1 MISCNVI
8 QQLYIDLYRC
18 LRRYIWDF
26 NVIKIIA
33 QLEVLCYTAFS
44 DIHDICNC
52 LNNLY
57 SLISPA
63 CSDDDELHQ
72 AIVKSNSKKYDSVIA
87 SIRKAIDELGSFA
100 TKDSTDD
107 ISRDA
112 IANLSV
118 ILFDL
123 QSAQ

>member
-1 MISCNVI
+1 M
-8 QQLYIDLYRC
+8 
-18 LRRYIWDF
+18 
-26 NVIKIIA
+26 KIA
-33 QLEVLCYTAFS
+33 KQGVS
-44 DIHDICNC
+44 D
-52 LNNLY
+52 
-57 SLISPA
+57 A
-63 CSDDDELHQ
+63 
-72 AIVKSNSKKYDSVIA
+72 SNSKKYDNVIA
-87 SIRKAIDELGSFA
+87 NTRKAIDELGSFA

>member
-8 QQLYIDLYRC
+8 QQLYVDLYRC

-57 SLISPA
+57 SFISPA
-63 CSDDDELHQ
+63 CSDDDELHR
-72 AIVKSNSKKYDSVIA
+72 AIVKFQDAVSSQDVPYVKLFRVREVLPDENS
-87 SIRKAIDELGSFA
+87 
-100 TKDSTDD
+100 
-107 ISRDA
+107 
-112 IANLSV
+112 
-118 ILFDL
+118 
-123 QSAQ
+123 

>member
-1 MISCNVI
+1 M
-8 QQLYIDLYRC
+8 
-18 LRRYIWDF
+18 
-26 NVIKIIA
+26 KIA
-33 QLEVLCYTAFS
+33 KQGVS
-44 DIHDICNC
+44 D
-52 LNNLY
+52 
-57 SLISPA
+57 A
-63 CSDDDELHQ
+63 
-72 AIVKSNSKKYDSVIA
+72 SNSKKYDSVIA
-87 SIRKAIDELGSFA
+87 TIRKAIDELGSFA